1 MMNPMQVL
9 KTFLGNGGN
18 PQDLVLKTIN
28 ANNSN
33 PMINNLANMAKQG
46 NPQAIETFARNY
58 CKERG
63 IDFDQ
68 EFSKFMSNFK
78 QG

>member
-1 MMNPMQVL
+1 MMNPIQVL

-18 PQDLVLKTIN
+18 PQDLVLKTISQ
-28 ANNSN
+28 NNSN
-33 PMINNLANMAKQG
+33 PMINNLVNMAKQG
-46 NPQAIETFARNY
+46 NPQSIETFARNY

-63 IDFDQ
+63 VDFDQ

-78 QG
+78 KG